1 MFFSACNA
9 VRRIFFESAFMQAK
23 TKKVRRKVSLR
34 RTLVILLRRLLFD
47 KLPAVAY
54 VHVALFGIGYFKP
67 RKIVTSALS
76 GFCLT
81 VFTVVTSESDHVSSF
96 FGAVDVE
103 SVFSVGNRRL

>member
-1 MFFSACNA
+1 MFFTKRLMFFSACNA

-67 RKIVTSALS
+67 RKIVNACVVSL
-76 GFCLT
+76 CLCRANAC
-81 VFTVVTSESDHVSSF
+81 SVS
-96 FGAVDVE
+96 V
-103 SVFSVGNRRL
+103 NLCH

>member
-34 RTLVILLRRLLFD
+34 RTFLVLLWHLLFD

-54 VHVALFGIGYFKP
+54 VHVAFSGL
-67 RKIVTSALS
+67 VTLS
-76 GFCLT
+76 PER
-81 VFTVVTSESDHVSSF
+81 S
-96 FGAVDVE
+96 
-103 SVFSVGNRRL
+103 

>member
-9 VRRIFFESAFMQAK
+9 VRRIFFDSAFMQAK

-34 RTLVILLRRLLFD
+34 RTFLVLLRYLLFD

-67 RKIVTSALS
+67 RKIVNVCVVS
-76 GFCLT
+76 FCLC
-81 VFTVVTSESDHVSSF
+81 
-96 FGAVDVE
+96 
-103 SVFSVGNRRL
+103 